1 MEPVMPSKIA
11 ASQVAA
17 IALFEVTAVLD
28 GRTREVVDL
37 LRNKVLR

>member
-1 MEPVMPSKIA
+1 MEPVMPFKIA

-17 IALFEVTAVLD
+17 AALFGMRAMLD
-28 GRTREVVDL
+28 GRAREVVDL